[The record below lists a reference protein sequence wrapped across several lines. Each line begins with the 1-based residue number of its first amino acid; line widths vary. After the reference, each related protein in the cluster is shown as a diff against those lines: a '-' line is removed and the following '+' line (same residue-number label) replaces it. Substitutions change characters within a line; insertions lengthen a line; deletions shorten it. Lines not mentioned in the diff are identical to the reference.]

1 LLVADLEDAAK
12 CVEVIP
18 KRVPGLDGFSSR
30 WNQQEYFR
38 RALGIRDLKRWV
50 LLPKAD
56 TLYHLQQELHRILQ
70 LVAVGDWDGLPQADV
85 PGDTSGPWWRRALM
99 VFRSIII
106 AVLPAVA
113 VILFGDKLPQG
124 DFRNY
129 LTGLAGIW
137 ALISLL
143 TILDPR
149 FGEKLSAFKDLP
161 SFLPFGGKPK
171 EH

>member
-1 LLVADLEDAAK
+1 VVASRINGISFDHHS
-12 CVEVIP
+12 CVT
-18 KRVPGLDGFSSR
+18 RSS
-30 WNQQEYFR
+30 
-38 RALGIRDLKRWV
+38 
-50 LLPKAD
+50 
-56 TLYHLQQELHRILQ
+56 
-70 LVAVGDWDGLPQADV
+70 GD
-85 PGDTSGPWWRRALM
+85 
-99 VFRSIII
+99 
-106 AVLPAVA
+106 
-113 VILFGDKLPQG
+113 LFGDKLPQG

-143 TILDPR
+143 AILDPR